1 MTEYILKIEESKQS
15 TMLVKYLKSLDF
27 VVVEAKRNMNPN
39 IAKRKNTIKP
49 KQEDDFIKFL
59 DSLPEVEYNEQE
71 VNNAIAEMRKT
82 K

>member
-27 VVVEAKRNMNPN
+27 VKVEAKRNINSN
-39 IAKRKNTIKP
+39 LSKRKNTIKP
-49 KQEDDFIKFL
+49 KKEDDFIKFL
-59 DSLPEVEYNEQE
+59 DSLPEVEYSEQE
-71 VNNAIAEMRKT
+71 VNKSIAEMRKT